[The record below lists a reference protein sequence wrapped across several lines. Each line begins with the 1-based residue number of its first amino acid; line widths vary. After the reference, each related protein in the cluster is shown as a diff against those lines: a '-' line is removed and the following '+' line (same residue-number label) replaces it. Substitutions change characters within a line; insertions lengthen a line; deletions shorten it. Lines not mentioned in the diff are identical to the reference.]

1 MLIDEKTT
9 FLFTVEISL
18 KENNIL
24 MLCLLTGSSARANDV
39 NIVRSRDA
47 QCNSY
52 SEESPWAMV
61 SLDIHLYM

>member
-24 MLCLLTGSSARANDV
+24 MLCLFTGSSARANDV

-52 SEESPWAMV
+52 SEESP
-61 SLDIHLYM
+61 